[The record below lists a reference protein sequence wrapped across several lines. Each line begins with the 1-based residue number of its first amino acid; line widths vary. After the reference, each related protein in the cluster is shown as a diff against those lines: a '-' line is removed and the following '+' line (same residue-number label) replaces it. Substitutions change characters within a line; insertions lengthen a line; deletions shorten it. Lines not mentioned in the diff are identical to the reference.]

1 MNRYQ
6 FEDTISAYIENEL
19 SLAKRKEFKKYIE
32 EHPDA
37 KALVNAIKSNIK
49 RLESFQKFETKT
61 TFNDELLNKVKKI
74 SVKKITKNKRGLVFG
89 FTPLDASLMTGFI
102 IAIAFISIQL
112 FYPEF
117 NFPNSANDNLAEGQK
132 PVISNSINKKSPFSP
147 QVLVDVK
154 GDSIKN
160 DSIKQSKRDFSD
172 KIQFVND

>member
-19 SLAKRKEFKKYIE
+19 SLAKRKEFEKYIK

-37 KALVNAIKSNIK
+37 KALVNAIKSNKK

-102 IAIAFISIQL
+102 IAIVFISIQL
-112 FYPEF
+112 FYPEL
-117 NFPNSANDNLAEGQK
+117 NKANMCQSNEAKTKWEILAYLLRKKIE
-132 PVISNSINKKSPFSP
+132 INSIEPTAELKEKIFKIKS
-147 QVLVDVK
+147 
-154 GDSIKN
+154 
-160 DSIKQSKRDFSD
+160 
-172 KIQFVND
+172 

>member
-37 KALVNAIKSNIK
+37 KALVNAIKSNKK

-74 SVKKITKNKRGLVFG
+74 SVKKLQRIR
-89 FTPLDASLMTGFI
+89 
-102 IAIAFISIQL
+102 
-112 FYPEF
+112 
-117 NFPNSANDNLAEGQK
+117 EG
-132 PVISNSINKKSPFSP
+132 
-147 QVLVDVK
+147 
-154 GDSIKN
+154 
-160 DSIKQSKRDFSD
+160 
-172 KIQFVND
+172 